1 MTMLPKIIKS
11 SLLSCTLFALTLG
24 NLASADDR
32 FKDVE
37 IKPIKL
43 SETTYMF
50 VGSGGNIGVSAGTD
64 GILIID
70 DQFAPLADKISAAL
84 NQIQAGAPKFII
96 NTHYHGDHTGANAHF
111 GKNGTIM
118 AHHNV
123 LKRLA
128 SDSKTTADA
137 LPVITFEQGIT
148 VHFNGDALKVRHMG
162 PGHTD
167 GDSVVIWSND
177 NIVHMGDLFFKD
189 KFPYIDL
196 NAGGSVEGYRDN
208 VAAVLRDLDA
218 QTKVI
223 PGHGALANKSDLTRF
238 KHMLDASIN
247 WMKDQK
253 ASGLTLDQLKA
264 TGMPEKW
271 KDWSWKFISEEQW
284 IETLY
289 QGL

>member
-1 MTMLPKIIKS
+1 MITPAQIVKS
-11 SLLSCTLFALTLG
+11 ALVGTLFAMAFGSMAT
-24 NLASADDR
+24 AEDR

-37 IKPIKL
+37 ITPIKL

-50 VGSGGNIGVSAGTD
+50 VGSGGNIGVSAGED
-64 GILIID
+64 GLLIID
-70 DQFAPLADKISAAL
+70 DQFAPLANKISLAL
-84 NQIQAGAPKFII
+84 SQIQPGTPKFII

-111 GKNGTIM
+111 GKMGTIM

-128 SDSKTTADA
+128 SDNKTAPEA
-137 LPVITFEQGIT
+137 LPVITYDQGIT

-167 GDSVVIWSND
+167 GDSVVFWSNEK
-177 NIVHMGDLFFKD
+177 IVHMGDLFFKD

-196 NAGGSVEGYRDN
+196 KAGGSVEGYRNN
-208 VAAVLRDLDA
+208 VSAVLHELDEQA
-218 QTKVI
+218 KVI

-253 ASGLTLDQLKA
+253 QSGLSLAELKA
-264 TGMPEKW
+264 AGMPEKW
-271 KDWSWKFISEEQW
+271 KAWSWQFISEEQW

-289 QGL
+289 KGL

>member
-238 KHMLDASIN
+238 KHMLDVSIN

>member
-1 MTMLPKIIKS
+1 MLPKIIKS

-238 KHMLDASIN
+238 KHMLDVSIN